1 MLAHKIELKPNN
13 KQKTHFK
20 KACGISHFAWNW
32 ALAKWEKDYKEGKK
46 VSGMSLKKE
55 FNALKKKDF
64 PFTYEV
70 TKYASQQPFLQ
81 LQEAYNRF
89 FKKVSERPKFKKK
102 GKSKDSFYI
111 GGDQIK
117 IIDKKVKIPNL
128 GSVNLTEKIRFEG
141 KISSATI
148 SRTADKWF
156 ISFVIKPI
164 MSYHEACKSQA
175 SVGID
180 LGIKHLAVLSD
191 GTFIDNP
198 KPLKKKLNKLKKLS
212 KQLSKKQHS
221 RKKGDQSPKSKNY
234 LKQAI
239 KVAKVH
245 AEIANIRKDFLQKFT
260 TYLTDNFKY
269 ISLETLNVK
278 GMMSNHKLAQAI
290 SDVGIY
296 EFKRQILYKAKLKGN
311 YILENDRFFASSKTC
326 PHCGN
331 KKADLTL
338 ADRIYE
344 CLECKKVKAD
354 RDFVAA
360 INLQNQLGKVLPEV
374 KPVEITALNQKAQ
387 LLDLTSIV
395 ETGSKHHI

>member
-20 KACGISHFAWNW
+20 KACGISRFAWNW

-89 FKKVSERPKFKKK
+89 FKKTSERPKFKKK

-128 GSVNLTEKIRFEG
+128 GSVNLTEKVRFEG

-148 SRTADKWF
+148 SRIADKWF

-164 MSYHEACKSQA
+164 MSYHEACESQA

-180 LGIKHLAVLSD
+180 LEIKHLAVLSD
-191 GTFIDNP
+191 GTFIDSP

-212 KQLSKKQHS
+212 RQLSRKQHS
-221 RKKGDQSPKSKNY
+221 RKKGDQSSKSKNY
-234 LKQAI
+234 LKQEI
-239 KVAKVH
+239 KVAKLH

-269 ISLETLNVK
+269 ISLETLNVR
-278 GMMSNHKLAQAI
+278 GMMSNHKLARAI
-290 SDVGIY
+290 ADIGIY
-296 EFKRQILYKAKLKGN
+296 EFKRQILYKAELKGN
-311 YILENDRFFASSKTC
+311 YILENDRCFASSKTC
-326 PHCGN
+326 PNCGN
-331 KKADLTL
+331 NKDDLTL

-344 CLECKKVKAD
+344 CLECKEVKAD
-354 RDFVAA
+354 RDFVVS

-374 KPVEITALNQKAQ
+374 KPVEIRALNQKAQ
-387 LLDLTSIV
+387 LIDLTSIL
-395 ETGSKHHI
+395 EAGSKHHV